1 MYCYMNCKLT
11 VVKYMFFPDFKMLL
25 VRNNNFSSGKNYL
38 VAIDFLDSIHSKT
51 KNEHSLVKDPISRLL
66 KIKAL

>member
-1 MYCYMNCKLT
+1 
-11 VVKYMFFPDFKMLL
+11 MLFIL
-25 VRNNNFSSGKNYL
+25 VRNNNFSSDKNYL

-66 KIKAL
+66 KIKALQQHSALNITLSA